1 MTHTPTG
8 SLHRI
13 AKRLQC
19 LRNRNPR
26 IHLPLDDSIVRAD
39 EYRYFTEFRS
49 RHATPLTYRALGGAG
64 GGGTS
69 PPGFG
74 TRFPPSTSALV
85 RPHFGQIS
93 PSFASMGC
101 PQRGHLISADA
112 IAGLKHIF
120 ELSFFRC
127 FGFHQRGCPP
137 ALATG
142 ILDWNRIAC
151 RLKLCSSESSRD
163 SGTHRHQTF

>member
-49 RHATPLTYRALGGAG
+49 RHATARLRNEVPTLNIGLGKTTFRANLAVL
-64 GGGTS
+64 
-69 PPGFG
+69 
-74 TRFPPSTSALV
+74 RFD
-85 RPHFGQIS
+85 G
-93 PSFASMGC
+93 M
-101 PQRGHLISADA
+101 
-112 IAGLKHIF
+112 
-120 ELSFFRC
+120 
-127 FGFHQRGCPP
+127 P
-137 ALATG
+137 AART
-142 ILDWNRIAC
+142 LDF
-151 RLKLCSSESSRD
+151 S
-163 SGTHRHQTF
+163 